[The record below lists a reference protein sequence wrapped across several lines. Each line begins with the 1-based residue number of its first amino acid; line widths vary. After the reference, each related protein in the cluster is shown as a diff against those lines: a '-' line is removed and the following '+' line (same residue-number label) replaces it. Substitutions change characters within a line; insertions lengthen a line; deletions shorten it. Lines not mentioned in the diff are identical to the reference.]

1 MVRREGRTDYLGR
14 NDGRCVRAHD
24 NARIRKSGSLGG
36 SPVSAHRGSLQ
47 ERAEERCFG
56 SEHRPSHRRCPKGGW
71 ECIPGPHI
79 HKR

>member
-1 MVRREGRTDYLGR
+1 V
-14 NDGRCVRAHD
+14 
-24 NARIRKSGSLGG
+24 G

-47 ERAEERCFG
+47 ERTEERCFG

-71 ECIPGPHI
+71 ECIPGPHL